1 MRREAPSPW
10 LSKGFLSNYP
20 LILVTSEFI
29 KNVDEDAVMPKNVPL
44 RMTGPALGGE
54 GIHLP
59 TASRTIQMKG
69 AHEPNSAP
77 PAGPSQSLEL
87 SSLAFAPKVEFSE
100 SL

>member
-1 MRREAPSPW
+1 MKVKR
-10 LSKGFLSNYP
+10 
-20 LILVTSEFI
+20 
-29 KNVDEDAVMPKNVPL
+29 DEDTVMPKKVTL

-59 TASRTIQMKG
+59 TDSRTVQMKG
-69 AHEPNSAP
+69 AHEPNSAA
-77 PAGPSQSLEL
+77 PAGPSWSLKL

>member
-1 MRREAPSPW
+1 
-10 LSKGFLSNYP
+10 
-20 LILVTSEFI
+20 
-29 KNVDEDAVMPKNVPL
+29 
-44 RMTGPALGGE
+44 MTGPALRGE

-59 TASRTIQMKG
+59 TDSRTIQMKG